1 MIWYIGGEQGSGVGI
16 DIHRRQVGLVGGS
29 LVSDGRIG
37 RSVMIW
43 CIEGVVGQALVAVY
57 LSWGVLC
64 PLFRE
69 MFGVSIRPIAPIRPI
84 GLTATHLLA
93 LLHLLALG

>member
-43 CIEGVVGQALVAVY
+43 CIEGVEQGRGGSRAGSSGSLPLMGCPMPS
-57 LSWGVLC
+57 LSGDVWC
-64 PLFRE
+64 E
-69 MFGVSIRPIAPIRPI
+69 Y
-84 GLTATHLLA
+84 
-93 LLHLLALG
+93 